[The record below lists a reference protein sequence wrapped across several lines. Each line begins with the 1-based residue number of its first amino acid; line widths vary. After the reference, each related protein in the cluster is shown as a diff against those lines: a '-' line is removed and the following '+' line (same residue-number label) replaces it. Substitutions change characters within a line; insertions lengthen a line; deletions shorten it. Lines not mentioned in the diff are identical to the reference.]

1 MEQNIYI
8 EKDFNEAIYDWV
20 KIQMSYNQ
28 LYRTIDIDIGISL
41 ELLRP
46 FRYKI
51 MNSITYFFVGFQG
64 CCT

>member
-28 LYRTIDIDIGISL
+28 LYV
-41 ELLRP
+41 EL
-46 FRYKI
+46 
-51 MNSITYFFVGFQG
+51 
-64 CCT
+64 